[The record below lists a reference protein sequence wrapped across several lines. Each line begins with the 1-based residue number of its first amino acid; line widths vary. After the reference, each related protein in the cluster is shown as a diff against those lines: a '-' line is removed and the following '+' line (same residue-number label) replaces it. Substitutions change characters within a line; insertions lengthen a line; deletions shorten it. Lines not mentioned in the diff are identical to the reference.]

1 MDLDLAEV
9 VEEETIKDERTP
21 ITLTNLL
28 RLVTSVIVAVK
39 KVRILSFSSSAL
51 ILFSQKNLLVSL
63 RPSTG
68 HWIQDCPT
76 NGDAAYENRPRIKRT
91 TGIPKS
97 FLTEVAG
104 PGPKTGEEGEGTD
117 GASMG
122 LVMDHKS
129 GVMVTADGGF
139 VVARPDK

>member
-1 MDLDLAEV
+1 M
-9 VEEETIKDERTP
+9 TW
-21 ITLTNLL
+21 
-28 RLVTSVIVAVK
+28 LV
-39 KVRILSFSSSAL
+39 FS
-51 ILFSQKNLLVSL
+51 
-63 RPSTG
+63 G

-104 PGPKTGEEGEGTD
+104 PGPKTGEEGEEE
-117 GASMG
+117 GAPGM
-122 LVMDHKS
+122 VMDHKS

-139 VVARPDK
+139 VVARPDKLVLSSLFRNRIYSQFDTDSIFLSF